1 MKNMGSYGFMLG
13 LAAWIFIVFLRKK
26 GIFIPVI
33 SNHFTDF
40 ITVPMYAC
48 LIEYVMINVLEYQWK
63 PDFKFILSSIVYLS
77 LLFEVVGPMLSE
89 RFTGDILDVMAYL
102 AGGMMYYY
110 MKLKCLR
117 SA

>member
-1 MKNMGSYGFMLG
+1 MKNMSSCGFLLG
-13 LAAWIFIVFLRKK
+13 LAAWIIIVFLRKK

-40 ITVPMYAC
+40 ITVPMYAR

-89 RFTGDILDVMAYL
+89 RFTGDILDVIAYL

-110 MKLKCLR
+110 IKLKCLR